1 MRRKETVKIR
11 EIVNAILKEQGLEG
25 KMAENRLMNSWSELL
40 GKTIANSTQDMYI
53 KDNILFVHLRSSVIR
68 HELSI
73 IKKDLIEKL
82 NEKAGIDIIQNIVLR

>member
-53 KDNILFVHLRSSVIR
+53 KDSILFVHLRSSVIR
-68 HELSI
+68 HELMI